1 MDPIGSLSWSILLF
15 LCLAFE
21 LSYGT
26 GGGVMDCP
34 VILQKLGQD
43 TWLPLTNEHQINKS
57 VNKSVRILVTM
68 ATSPGSK
75 SNRKIVSFDLSKG
88 GYPDHLEDGYHFH
101 SKNLSL
107 KILGNRRE
115 SEGWYLV
122 SVEEN
127 VSVQQF
133 CMQLKLYEQVSTPEI
148 KVLNKTQ
155 ENENGTCS
163 LLLACTVKKGDH
175 VTYSWSDEAGTH
187 LLSPANHS
195 HLLHITLSNQH
206 QDSIYNCTASNP
218 VSSRSRTFNLSS
230 QACKQES
237 SPESSPWIS
246 YTVAPLG
253 VIIIFILVSTAI
265 IMMKRQ
271 GKPNH
276 CQPPVEEKSLTIY
289 AQVQKSGPQEKKL
302 HDVLTDQDPCTTI
315 YVAATEPAPESVQE
329 PNPTTVYASVT
340 LPES

>member
-1 MDPIGSLSWSILLF
+1 MDS
-15 LCLAFE
+15 
-21 LSYGT
+21 

-34 VILQKLGQD
+34 VIHQKLGQD
-43 TWLPLTNEHQINKS
+43 TWLSLTNEHQINKS
-57 VNKSVRILVTM
+57 VNKSIRILVTM

-75 SNRKIVSFDLSKG
+75 TNKKIVSFDLSKG
-88 GYPDHLEDGYHFH
+88 GYPDHLEDGYHFQ
-101 SKNLSL
+101 SENLSL
-107 KILGNRRE
+107 KVLGNRRE
-115 SEGWYLV
+115 SEGWYFV

-133 CMQLKLYEQVSTPEI
+133 CMQLKLYEQVSTPEM

-155 ENENGTCS
+155 EDENGTCS

-175 VTYSWSDEAGTH
+175 VAYRWSNEAGTH
-187 LLSPANHS
+187 VLSPANSS
-195 HLLHITLSNQH
+195 HLLQVTLSNQH
-206 QDSIYNCTASNP
+206 QDSIFNCTASNP
-218 VSSRSRTFNLSS
+218 VSSRSRPFDL
-230 QACKQES
+230 QKECWQES
-237 SPESSPWIS
+237 SPEPNSWIP
-246 YTVAPLG
+246 YIVVPLV
-253 VIIIFILVSTAI
+253 VIIIIFLVSIAM

-276 CQPPVEEKSLTIY
+276 FQPPVEEKSLTIY

-302 HDVLTDQDPCTTI
+302 HDALADQDPCTTI